1 MWVAVSNETIHAFLN
16 DCFLWRNGCWFTL
29 LEVYVEA
36 QVEPVLVGLRWPQW
50 NRCNQKMR
58 HALVTSNYICQ
69 RHPTRVFLQ
78 DGGVMWKSSEFWFVS
93 SEWGRTAKK
102 KRRRKIV
109 SDFGAYRLWGWSNL
123 VSSLQTAQ
131 CNMDLLVQDVKF
143 DVCRLYDDNKYWM
156 IANTR
161 ICYFS
166 AICFQ
171 ATSLLLQ
178 SR

>member
-1 MWVAVSNETIHAFLN
+1 MWAAVSNETSHAFLN
-16 DCFLWRNGCWFTL
+16 YCFLWRSGCWFTL

-93 SEWGRTAKK
+93 SHWGRTAKK
-102 KRRRKIV
+102 KKE
-109 SDFGAYRLWGWSNL
+109 RLYLIWVRTDCGVAAILSVHCKPHSATWMYSCRT
-123 VSSLQTAQ
+123 SSLMYADS
-131 CNMDLLVQDVKF
+131 M
-143 DVCRLYDDNKYWM
+143 M
-156 IANTR
+156 IISTEW
-161 ICYFS
+161 
-166 AICFQ
+166 
-171 ATSLLLQ
+171 
-178 SR
+178 